1 MKVWFNL
8 LVFFKK
14 CHKQMSW
21 IKKQLTDLIAGQSDP
36 YLDYSPH
43 SGSGYGGGHSGSY
56 SGGGGSYH
64 SNPGYS
70 LKTFSDNDYNLK
82 TYSGGH
88 GGSYS
93 SGYGHDCCP
102 LVIDPLTY
110 AALLGTVYI
119 LGQ

>member
-1 MKVWFNL
+1 
-8 LVFFKK
+8 
-14 CHKQMSW
+14 MSW

-70 LKTFSDNDYNLK
+70 LKTFSDNDYTLK
-82 TYSGGH
+82 TFSGGH

-102 LVIDPLTY
+102 AVIDPLTY
-110 AALLGTVYI
+110 AALLGTVYK
-119 LGQ
+119 LRQ